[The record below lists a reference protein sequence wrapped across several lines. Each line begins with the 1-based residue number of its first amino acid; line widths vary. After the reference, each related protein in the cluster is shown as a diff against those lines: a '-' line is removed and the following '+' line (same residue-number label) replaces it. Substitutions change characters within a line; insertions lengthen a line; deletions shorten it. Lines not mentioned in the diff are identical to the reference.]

1 VGDDHLVLARRGRFG
16 VVAVTGGVEVGP
28 GPGYPMQRRQ
38 SSVMWGSGTALQS
51 PRGSNRCRRIVVS
64 SHGAEALGVVLGVD
78 VTTPGPALAEELV
91 AAIRGGDVDGVQRI
105 VDDVPEIAI
114 VPLGGRFTSR
124 TALHVAADW
133 PGFFPEGPRVVRLLL
148 AVGADPNAR
157 SPGDETPLHWAAS
170 SDDVDVAAALI
181 DGGADVEAPDGSIGT
196 PLENAI
202 GYACWQVAAL
212 LVARGARVDRLWHA
226 AAMGMLDRL
235 EELLAAATLTS
246 SEVSQG
252 FWHAC
257 SAGQRRAAERLLAAG
272 ADLNWVPDYAEETP
286 LDAAR
291 GRGTGRDNLI
301 TWLQEQG
308 ATSTADGHG

>member
-1 VGDDHLVLARRGRFG
+1 LIVAPLQG
-16 VVAVTGGVEVGP
+16 VHV
-28 GPGYPMQRRQ
+28 
-38 SSVMWGSGTALQS
+38 
-51 PRGSNRCRRIVVS
+51 
-64 SHGAEALGVVLGVD
+64 LGVVLGVD

-91 AAIRGGDVDGVQRI
+91 VAIRGGDVDGVQRI
-105 VDDVPEIAI
+105 VGEVPGMARA
-114 VPLGGRFTSR
+114 PLGGRFKSR
-124 TALHVAADW
+124 TALHVVADW
-133 PGFFPEGPRVVRLLL
+133 PGFFPQGPQVVRLLL
-148 AVGADPNAR
+148 AAGADPDAR

-181 DGGADVEAPDGSIGT
+181 DGGADIEAPDGSIGT
-196 PLENAI
+196 PLDNAI

-235 EELLAAATLTS
+235 EELLTSAAPAS
-246 SEVSQG
+246 GEVSQA

-257 SAGQRRAAERLLAAG
+257 SAGRRRAAERLLAAG
-272 ADLNWVPDYAEETP
+272 ADLNWVPDYAEGTP

-308 ATSTADGHG
+308 ATSTADRHG